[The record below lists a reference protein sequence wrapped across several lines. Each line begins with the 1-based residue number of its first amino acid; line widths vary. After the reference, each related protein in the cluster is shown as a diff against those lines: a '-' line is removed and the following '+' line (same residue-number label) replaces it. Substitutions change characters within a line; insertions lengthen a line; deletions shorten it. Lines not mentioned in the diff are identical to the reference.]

1 MRDVLAVAK
10 ALADENRL
18 RALAALRGGELCVC
32 QLIELLGLAA
42 STVSKHM
49 SVLKGAGLVEGRK
62 EGRWVHYRLA
72 GEGATAA
79 ARDAVGWACRHLA
92 RDPRVRADARALAR
106 IRKTDKQACR
116 DRLER
121 EQPCR

>member
-32 QLIELLGLAA
+32 QLIELLDLAA

-49 SVLKGAGLVEGRK
+49 SVLKGARLVEGRK

-72 GEGATAA
+72 DDDAPAA
-79 ARDAVGWACRHLA
+79 ARDAVAWVGEHLA
-92 RDPRVRADARALAR
+92 ADRLVRADAKRLGR
-106 IRKTDKQACR
+106 IRKQNLGACPNGP
-116 DRLER
+116 ER
-121 EQPCR
+121 EHACP